1 MTISLYTV
9 RSVIFNLNHEM
20 DSLHFISNEENHFPL
35 SWSLHFQLAH
45 FEAWLQDP
53 LVEEGM
59 KVGLN
64 DPTMLSGL
72 VLVQCI
78 KVIKS

>member
-1 MTISLYTV
+1 
-9 RSVIFNLNHEM
+9 M
-20 DSLHFISNEENHFPL
+20 DSLHFISNEDDHFPL

-64 DPTMLSGL
+64 DPMMLSGL